1 MSNETPKVLMVCLG
15 NICRSPMAEGVLKH
29 KAQNRG
35 IDVFVD
41 SAGTSNWHE
50 GERPDARAMEEMQN
64 RGLDI
69 SDQRSRP
76 FVTNDFDE
84 FDHILVMD
92 ISNRS
97 NVLRLAR
104 NQDDASKVS
113 LMLDHGNEVK
123 GMSVP
128 DPYYND
134 AFDHV
139 YELLDYACDS
149 FLDSLEK

>member
-1 MSNETPKVLMVCLG
+1 
-15 NICRSPMAEGVLKH
+15 MAEGVLKH
-29 KAQNRG
+29 KAQQRSFHV
-35 IDVFVD
+35 IVD

-50 GERPDARAMEEMQN
+50 GERPDGRAMEEMRN

-76 FVTNDFDE
+76 FETADFDR

-92 ISNRS
+92 ISNKT
-97 NVLRLAR
+97 NVLRMAR
-104 NQDDASKVS
+104 GAEDASKVS

-139 YELLDYACDS
+139 YELLDYSCDA
-149 FLDSLEK
+149 FLDSIEE